1 MDQRTWPTKKV
12 TIPISARGV
21 TVHFRKREPLSYRQY
36 RQNRQVFFPGPS
48 PNRVMLNVNYHFEKK
63 QKGEGGWLAGVAG
76 VYWLVGDQR

>member
-48 PNRVMLNVNYHFEKK
+48 PNPCN
-63 QKGEGGWLAGVAG
+63 A
-76 VYWLVGDQR
+76 QRQLSL